1 LPILDLSQLTP
12 KSKIQNPKSKI
23 MKILFAE
30 DEPDIQFVARI
41 ALEDEGHQIVT
52 VDDGQAAF
60 ERALAEPFDVI
71 LLDVMMPRLDGLG
84 ACRKLQDNPRTHDI
98 PVIFLTAR
106 SQQFEIQAGLRL
118 GALGYIIKPF
128 DTFTLASEIAN
139 LLALRNKP

>member
-1 LPILDLSQLTP
+1 
-12 KSKIQNPKSKI
+12 

-30 DEPDIQFVARI
+30 DEPDIQFVARV

-52 VDDGQAAF
+52 VDDGQAAY

-84 ACRKLQDNPRTHDI
+84 ACRKLQNDPRTHNI
-98 PVIFLTAR
+98 PIIFLTAR
-106 SQQFEIQAGLRL
+106 SQQFEIQTGLQL

-139 LLALRNKP
+139 LLIRRNNQ

>member
-1 LPILDLSQLTP
+1 
-12 KSKIQNPKSKI
+12 

-60 ERALAEPFDVI
+60 ERALDEPFDVI

-84 ACRKLQDNPRTHDI
+84 ACRKLKDDPRTRDI

-106 SQQFEIQAGLRL
+106 SQQFEIQTGLKL
-118 GALGYIIKPF
+118 GALGYIVKPF
-128 DTFTLASEIAN
+128 DTFTLANEITN
-139 LLALRNKP
+139 LLAHRDKP